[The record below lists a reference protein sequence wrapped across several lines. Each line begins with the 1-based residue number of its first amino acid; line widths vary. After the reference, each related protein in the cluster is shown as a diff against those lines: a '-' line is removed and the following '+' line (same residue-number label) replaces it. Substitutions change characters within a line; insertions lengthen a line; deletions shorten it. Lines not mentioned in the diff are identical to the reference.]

1 MKIKKLSILAAMSML
16 FFACGSETTET
27 SETTTEE
34 TQVEEVAPT
43 SYAINTETSKVAWK
57 GSMIGVYAHEGD
69 VNVSQGTIEITN
81 GEITG
86 GDFTIDL
93 TTIVTT
99 DDDALY
105 KMAPREKLVEHLKA
119 DDFFGVETH
128 PLATFT
134 VKSVNGSTVV
144 GDLTIKGVTHEET
157 VNDVV
162 VSENNGTI
170 NATGKLTFDRQK
182 YGVTY
187 KNTMNDMV
195 LADDIELT
203 INLTGSS
210 N

>member
-1 MKIKKLSILAAMSML
+1 MKIKQLSILTAITMA
-16 FFACGSETTET
+16 FFACANESTET
-27 SETTTEE
+27 AETLTDE
-34 TQVEEVAPT
+34 TQVEEAAPV
-43 SYAINTETSKVAWK
+43 SYSVNTETSKVAWK
-57 GSMIGVYAHEGD
+57 GSMVGVYAHEGD
-69 VNVSQGTIEITN
+69 VNVSQGTIEVTN
-81 GEITG
+81 GVVSG

-93 TTIVTT
+93 TTIITT

-144 GDLTIKGVTHEET
+144 GELTIKGVTNEET
-157 VNDVV
+157 VQNVV
-162 VSENNGTI
+162 VSEDNGTVT
-170 NATGKLTFDRQK
+170 ATGKLTFDRQK
-182 YGVTY
+182 YGVKY

-195 LADDIELT
+195 LSDDIELT